1 MGAAV
6 RQEEQPIE
14 GQGLTRDPGQRR
26 DGRAA
31 RAVEFG
37 QKPALAGETLSLD
50 GLLFLPDGSAHWA
63 VQRSGSVADAARI
76 GAEAGAELKR
86 AAGDTYF
93 KHLQ

>member
-1 MGAAV
+1 MIRVMLPTHLRTLA
-6 RQEEQPIE
+6 RI
-14 GQGLTRDPGQRR
+14 
-26 DGRAA
+26 DGDS
-31 RAVEFG
+31 
-37 QKPALAGETLSLD
+37 LSLD

-63 VQRSGSVADAARI
+63 VQRAGSVADAARI